1 MQESKCCVHCI
12 KRKEYYEENKDK
24 IIERSLENYSKNKE
38 LILQKMKEYRESHKE
53 EIKAKANEK
62 VECECGGRYTKRN
75 KSSHMK
81 SNRHQK
87 FITGL
92 QDSV

>member
-1 MQESKCCVHCI
+1 M

-24 IIERSLENYSKNKE
+24 IIQRSLENYNKNKE
-38 LILQKMKEYRESHKE
+38 TILKRMKEYQEEHKD

-81 SNRHQK
+81 SKKHQNYVNK
-87 FITGL
+87 
-92 QDSV
+92 V